1 MARSLRPRHAAAWPD
16 STLRLKLP
24 ATSAC
29 KRWEIRP
36 CHPNVHHRFKSA
48 SATGAL
54 TASAAPHNPDELLRC
69 SELTL
74 RASRRHPPPSRR
86 SSPHCLGGSQQ
97 RAATSKSL
105 GGNAVVPACVSVAP
119 CPGSS
124 RLAWKCR
131 CPRV

>member
-86 SSPHCLGGSQQ
+86 SSPHCLGC
-97 RAATSKSL
+97 RPSL
-105 GGNAVVPACVSVAP
+105 RECGTVPRFVKAGLEMSMPARQAP
-119 CPGSS
+119 TQV
-124 RLAWKCR
+124 RLL
-131 CPRV
+131 